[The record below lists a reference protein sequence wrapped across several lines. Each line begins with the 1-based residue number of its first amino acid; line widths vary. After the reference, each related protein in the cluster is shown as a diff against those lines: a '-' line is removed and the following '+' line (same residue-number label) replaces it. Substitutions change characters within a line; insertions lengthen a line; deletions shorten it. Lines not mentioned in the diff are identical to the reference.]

1 MAEPRHSAVTVAWVT
16 LNLIPLIAIGLAG
29 LALGSWVWGLLL
41 LVLYGFLFVPY
52 GFFIAMPIMVKLFR
66 HPASLHRR

>member
-1 MAEPRHSAVTVAWVT
+1 MAEPRHSTVTVAWVT

-29 LALGSWVWGLLL
+29 FALGSWVWGLLL
-41 LVLYGFLFVPY
+41 LVLYGFFFVPY

-66 HPASLHRR
+66 HPASVHRR